1 MGGAQPGRL
10 TIKQVARSLGENK
23 PKLIPSDIELALSE
37 LHINQ
42 RYGRES
48 ILKNALESAQ
58 GKYDIVI
65 IDCAPSLGLLTINA
79 LSASHAVLVPS
90 QPSAVDLRGARL
102 FLNTLEDIQN
112 ELNPSLELLGI
123 LLTFYDPRISHHV
136 KAKEQL
142 EKAGLPVLP
151 VLIGRS
157 VRVVE
162 AASAGVSVIEYEPN
176 NPQSKNYRELSEIIK
191 SWLKKQKKN

>member
-1 MGGAQPGRL
+1 M
-10 TIKQVARSLGENK
+10 
-23 PKLIPSDIELALSE
+23 
-37 LHINQ
+37 
-42 RYGRES
+42 
-48 ILKNALESAQ
+48 
-58 GKYDIVI
+58 
-65 IDCAPSLGLLTINA
+65 
-79 LSASHAVLVPS
+79 
-90 QPSAVDLRGARL
+90 
-102 FLNTLEDIQN
+102 
-112 ELNPSLELLGI
+112 
-123 LLTFYDPRISHHV
+123 LTFYDPRISHHV